1 MNRLFFL
8 TMAAVLCPAMAQ
20 QEVSPV
26 QRLETAK
33 QEYDAMQ
40 AVSAVRYHL
49 MKIKEGLNVE
59 QVDRELFMQG
69 FREQL
74 AGGNG
79 FSSVRVLTYYQEQM
93 DYVIQQI
100 QAADFLT
107 PHAAQSGVTCL
118 ENGLQYDCFIL
129 PDESRNY
136 KARRAHL
143 LMGSIP
149 GTRYN
154 VSISGTPEA
163 VDEALYE
170 APRGVAWRFLMP
182 ASLLDAADA
191 APLLKNNIHT
201 VEILAM
207 RESSD
212 EEQIQQAR
220 AYFAEKSPQLPVIT
234 HESPELIAE
243 RSLLSGMDAARVID
257 EPSPQLQTRIEELLP
272 MMMNADDEQFSQQM
286 DKAAAAYWEAR
297 EELRRMQHRRIA
309 ADIMLLQQQQPGTIK
324 LSNGILCRT
333 HGGGKSN
340 IPFLQARF
348 IEEEELGP
356 EMYLRVR
363 DRIINAQNDFPEL
376 LLDVADEIP
385 PGNRWELIIPPA
397 LRGEG
402 YELPLIYRIRATRPT
417 KKNTAPNAAPDVI

>member
-1 MNRLFFL
+1 MNRLFFI
-8 TMAAVLCPAMAQ
+8 TTAAMLCPAMAQ

-33 QEYDAMQ
+33 LEYDALL

-49 MKIKEGLNVE
+49 MEIKEGLNVE

-79 FSSVRVLTYYQEQM
+79 FNASRVLTYYQEQM

-129 PDESRNY
+129 PDENLNY

-154 VSISGTPEA
+154 VPISGTPEA

-170 APRGVAWRFLMP
+170 APRGVAWRFIMP

-191 APLLKNNIHT
+191 EPLLKKNIHT

-220 AYFAEKSPQLPVIT
+220 AYFAAKSPHLPTIT
-234 HESPELIAE
+234 HESPELFAE
-243 RSLLSGMDAARVID
+243 RSILCGMDAARVID
-257 EPSPQLQTRIEELLP
+257 EPSPQLHARIEELLP
-272 MMMNADDEQFSQQM
+272 MLMNADDEQFSQLM
-286 DKAAAAYWEAR
+286 DKASTAYWEAR

-309 ADIMLLQQQQPGTIK
+309 ADIMLIQQQQPGTIK
-324 LSNGILCRT
+324 LSNGILCRA
-333 HGGGKSN
+333 HGNEKNN

-363 DRIINAQNDFPEL
+363 DRIINAQNDLPEL

-417 KKNTAPNAAPDVI
+417 KKNTAPNPAPDVI